1 MDRYEL
7 FRRSRFKKSDMR
19 KVCFCSSF
27 CSVLYSLQML
37 KGYVCKLCVLITA
50 KVLIEFLFGSISSD
64 LNANYIR
71 NLELITYLA
80 YCFPLS
86 SSWFFCKVWREKL
99 RMFFFCLLFSLLDF
113 MISLLCVCIFFYV
126 LWLQFLLGITGMRNI
141 SEPMIVAVSATTKMF
156 VGEIVE
162 TGKHFILPWL

>member
-99 RMFFFCLLFSLLDF
+99 RMFFFLLTFFLTRFYDILIMCLYF
-113 MISLLCVCIFFYV
+113 LLCA
-126 LWLQFLLGITGMRNI
+126 L
-141 SEPMIVAVSATTKMF
+141 VAVLARYHRNEEYFRTYDSCSISNNQN
-156 VGEIVE
+156 VC
-162 TGKHFILPWL
+162 WWNCWNR